1 MAPVKDVASR
11 QELHMIVMQCIKV
24 QVEDQLIHILTQ
36 REIIVRFS
44 MIKCSLTN
52 KNIAD
57 M

>member
-11 QELHMIVMQCIKV
+11 QKLHMIVMQCIKV

-52 KNIAD
+52 KNITD